1 MPFIAP
7 ESDKKKPTGA
17 PKTSVVEQAPA
28 KGFTAPASDR
38 PMASRQDA
46 MVPRDQW
53 QSGLKAT
60 LGVAPEPAP
69 ASGPAEYVN
78 AASRATAP
86 VATFAGGGAA
96 IGTMLGGPLGA
107 IPGAIAGATTLALGD
122 VGAYGIGEI
131 GKLFDPNFNFTGP
144 SDAIRAGL
152 DYTGLTRVPS
162 ADPGVQTFNA
172 GMEMAAQ
179 APGAGA
185 ITNFAA
191 KSLAPV
197 VPSFVRPVAN
207 FMATPTPAA
216 VNIGGGFGAGAL
228 EKTAS
233 YQTDD
238 PLLRFGAGVVG
249 GVLGGAG
256 GSMVESAVKAPF
268 KPRAPTAAG
277 LNAAMDARYQ
287 AAHEAGIQWTPDK
300 VSTATARALTESVD
314 GTRGRPI
321 APSAA
326 SDNPILISELDRL
339 NRIAATSP
347 TGALT
352 SQDIERWRQGFRAAT
367 RPLTGTDSI
376 AATRALESIDDFVT
390 NPQTTLNA
398 LRGNVVSSG
407 QQAYDIVDMARSAQ
421 DAARAAASNAARAE
435 AAFNAV
441 PATDVAG
448 KRAAT
453 DALTAARAAQAAA
466 QKQADDLVAPSQDAM
481 NKFKSSVDEMV
492 KTDPDMRGVANAHDA
507 AVRNAAKAD
516 TAATQADVRYSSLA
530 SQTMAAEAEEL
541 AAKQAYEAAKVKYAN
556 NPKTFA
562 ANTSRTKKASEAAAT
577 RAADLRNQTDEAL
590 KRRDAADNARSVAE
604 TRRNSALTDMRKRQ
618 IELAKVETDAAAK
631 SAKRTSKM
639 AAARGTYPDYLNAAQ
654 FEAMP
659 AAARVARGN
668 TRNALQNQ
676 VRAFINQDGGYE
688 FQRLPAATQREL
700 ERFAQGGSVTEKT
713 MNFIGD
719 FLTPGFGGRNLF
731 GTALGAINT
740 AGAASGAGL
749 IPLAA
754 QLATGYGL
762 KGAANAMAGQ
772 RFNRVR
778 DMVAYGTNLPPQVPQ
793 NIVSAAVRN
802 AMLAQGTNDRGQ

>member
-69 ASGPAEYVN
+69 ASGPAEYIN

-122 VGAYGIGEI
+122 VGAYLIGE
-131 GKLFDPNFNFTGP
+131 GVQLFDPNFNFTGP

-152 DYTGLTRVPS
+152 DATGLTRVPS

-277 LNAAMDARYQ
+277 LSAAMDARYQ
-287 AAHEAGIQWTPDK
+287 AAHAADVQWTPDK
-300 VSTATARALTESVD
+300 VRAATQTAASEAVSTA
-314 GTRGRPI
+314 RGGQL

-326 SDNPILISELDRL
+326 AHPIIKAQLDDLEARASNSPSGTLTSRELELWRKDFRRATAPL
-339 NRIAATSP
+339 TDDYRIAATR
-347 TGALT
+347 
-352 SQDIERWRQGFRAAT
+352 I
-367 RPLTGTDSI
+367 
-376 AATRALESIDDFVT
+376 LESIDEFGT

-407 QQAYDIVDMARSAQ
+407 QQAYDIVDRARSAQ

-492 KTDPDMRGVANAHDA
+492 KTDPAMRGVANAHDA
-507 AVRNAAKAD
+507 AVRKAAAAD
-516 TAATQADVRYSSLA
+516 MAATQADVRYSSLA

-562 ANTSRTKKASEAAAT
+562 ANTSRTKKASEAAAA
-577 RAADLRNQTDEAL
+577 RAAELRNQTDEAL

-631 SAKRTSKM
+631 SAKRTSNM

-700 ERFAQGGSVTEKT
+700 ERFARGGSVTEKT

-772 RFNRVR
+772 GFNRVR